1 MIIDFEV
8 HGVLSFGHT
17 IWNKKSDYAKKFY
30 SSDEIRGGGNS
41 AFFIEINRDLT
52 GYKTFYTYIINNVY
66 ASSNRSGSYF
76 GITISTDALYTDIR
90 LVYAALDS
98 IFNKMVL
105 GKILTKL
112 STGGFKY
119 ICDRDFSEAES
130 DLQKMEQT
138 FLRVIEVASTPS
150 DILNIPATFNK
161 ANKRLTIDAANLSNG
176 LINEQLLKGLTIVAI
191 PNLDAAR
198 IQDLEKKLTLAESQ
212 LSNSSQ
218 QLAAANNKCTAMER
232 LCNELK
238 QKVTILDAKARNV
251 PPVQTS
257 IKDLEKLVEDAK
269 TIIYDFNKFVNSK
282 IPKKS
287 GTHTSHNAPQ
297 PSENPEDQTNQKT
310 TSFFRKF
317 FPILVLVLLSATC
330 FSSVYSAI
338 ANTNDI
344 PTEITP
350 TDTTQSSNNEVATT
364 QTDLLQLTLDPKW
377 KIDIPELKNKT
388 IKPNSNF
395 TFDLVEATYDGS
407 TSSTRKTHK
416 DPASI
421 KWIIIE
427 NNIVKHNTNNNNFK
441 APENG
446 YLNIIAI
453 LGNKII
459 AMRAI
464 GIGYYSNLSITEGFE
479 PYPYYIAEYND
490 PINEPYDYLD
500 MDNYVYSSEED
511 DEYESCEE
519 DDEE

>member
-1 MIIDFEV
+1 
-8 HGVLSFGHT
+8 
-17 IWNKKSDYAKKFY
+17 
-30 SSDEIRGGGNS
+30 
-41 AFFIEINRDLT
+41 
-52 GYKTFYTYIINNVY
+52 
-66 ASSNRSGSYF
+66 
-76 GITISTDALYTDIR
+76 
-90 LVYAALDS
+90 
-98 IFNKMVL
+98 MVL

-138 FLRVIEVASTPS
+138 FHRVIEVASTSS

-310 TSFFRKF
+310 TSFSRKF

-377 KIDIPELKNKT
+377 RIDIPEIKNKT

-395 TFDLVEATYDGS
+395 TFDLVEATS
-407 TSSTRKTHK
+407 RTRKTHK
-416 DPASI
+416 DSASI
-421 KWIIIE
+421 KWIIIQ
-427 NNIVKHNTNNNNFK
+427 NNTVEQISSKSFK

-464 GIGYYSNLSITEGFE
+464 GIGNNNILSITEGFE

-490 PINEPYDYLD
+490 PINDPYDYLD

-511 DEYESCEE
+511 DEYESYEE